1 LVLLAK
7 RRVSVT
13 RLNSMAPR
21 ILDHRGQHMGA
32 SDTAYS
38 AASRRARELAAWQPP
53 LASADVE
60 LAGESPTIAAR
71 SYDLERN
78 HGVATD
84 AIRVQVGNIVGTGLR
99 LAAKPDY
106 RALGR
111 DKASADAWG
120 RATEAHWRTF
130 ADIPEFEAAR
140 QLHFGGTT
148 VLQLRSAMLAG
159 DGVALVLW
167 LPDRPGAKWATAVQ
181 CIDPARLSNP
191 DWRLRD
197 GVEINEYGEPVAY
210 WIRRTHRHGHRAVC
224 GAVARAYRH
233 HQGRL

>member
-1 LVLLAK
+1 MRARRSFGRQCKKIPRRVLVLLAK

-111 DKASADAWG
+111 DKAWADAWDA
-120 RATEAHWRTF
+120 RLRRTG
-130 ADIPEFEAAR
+130 ARSPIYRSSRRRVSCTLAAR
-140 QLHFGGTT
+140 PCCNCARRCWPAMVWPWCFGCRIGRG
-148 VLQLRSAMLAG
+148 RSG
-159 DGVALVLW
+159 PRPCSALT
-167 LPDRPGAKWATAVQ
+167 R
-181 CIDPARLSNP
+181 
-191 DWRLRD
+191 RD
-197 GVEINEYGEPVAY
+197 
-210 WIRRTHRHGHRAVC
+210 
-224 GAVARAYRH
+224 
-233 HQGRL
+233 